1 MDVEQMSTNMANNK
15 TFSGNNTPAQYD
27 IIIEQP
33 KLVSVVLVLICVATL
48 IYLLAIFV
56 RWKHNRLRDLECV
69 FMLSAFVFYLV
80 YEIMLLV
87 SMPLFYRLNAVNLG
101 LIEKYPTAL
110 QDKERFILLLFVNNL
125 IFLFLLWSVKFGL
138 LVLYRRLM
146 IGLPRQLK
154 VWLVVLVYTAITFL
168 FSFITTLTACGGISN
183 LQKDLRTFC
192 SSPVDNI
199 TRNLNFFGSFASDVS
214 TDLLIMVLPLRL
226 IWGLQMSSR
235 RKLAVGAL
243 FSVGIFCTITA
254 TIRLVQITSKTR
266 VTNPNALWLAL
277 WGSVESTTAII
288 VGSLP
293 SLRFVRRTSR
303 PTGAGAYTTSNTG
316 WANSRKFHSIQ
327 MQPYSPNNTRHV
339 TTVYGGPD
347 TSSSRE
353 SLAPKNGVL
362 VTTQH
367 QIRTERIIPG

>member
-1 MDVEQMSTNMANNK
+1 MANNK

-33 KLVSVVLVLICVATL
+33 KLVTVVLVLTCVATL

-56 RWKHNRLRDLECV
+56 RWKHNRLRELECV

-154 VWLVVLVYTAITFL
+154 VWLVVLV
-168 FSFITTLTACGGISN
+168 
-183 LQKDLRTFC
+183 
-192 SSPVDNI
+192 
-199 TRNLNFFGSFASDVS
+199 
-214 TDLLIMVLPLRL
+214 
-226 IWGLQMSSR
+226 
-235 RKLAVGAL
+235 
-243 FSVGIFCTITA
+243 
-254 TIRLVQITSKTR
+254 
-266 VTNPNALWLAL
+266 
-277 WGSVESTTAII
+277 
-288 VGSLP
+288 
-293 SLRFVRRTSR
+293 
-303 PTGAGAYTTSNTG
+303 
-316 WANSRKFHSIQ
+316 
-327 MQPYSPNNTRHV
+327 
-339 TTVYGGPD
+339 
-347 TSSSRE
+347 
-353 SLAPKNGVL
+353 
-362 VTTQH
+362 
-367 QIRTERIIPG
+367 